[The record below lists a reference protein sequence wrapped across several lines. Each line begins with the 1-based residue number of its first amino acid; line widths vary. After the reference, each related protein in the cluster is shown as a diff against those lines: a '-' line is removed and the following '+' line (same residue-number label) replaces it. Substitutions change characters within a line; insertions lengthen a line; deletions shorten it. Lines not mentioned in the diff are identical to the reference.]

1 MKLRIVLALATSALA
16 AGSLTAQTTDRSSAA
31 NRNQPVA
38 PALAAP
44 PARIDS
50 ATAAYDSQALR
61 FESSWGSANIMRGA
75 KGEVLGTVGWF
86 RSFDVEK
93 LVQSSPQALAAAKD
107 FRVSNYRG
115 SLVTSIG
122 ASLVAVG
129 LIIAGNNSN
138 NASTP
143 VLIIAGAGGIGWG
156 LTHINASYSAL
167 SRALWWYNRDVSAS
181 GSR

>member
-1 MKLRIVLALATSALA
+1 MKFRIVLALAGSALA
-16 AGSLTAQTTDRSSAA
+16 AGSLTAQTTDHASAT
-31 NRNQPVA
+31 NRNQSGTPALSA
-38 PALAAP
+38 PAHA
-44 PARIDS
+44 DS
-50 ATAAYDSQALR
+50 ATAYDSHALR
-61 FESSWGSANIMRGA
+61 FESSWGSADIMRGA

-122 ASLVAVG
+122 AGLVATG

-156 LTHINASYSAL
+156 LTHINASYAAL
-167 SRALWWYNRDVSAS
+167 SRALWWYNRDV
-181 GSR
+181 GR

>member
-1 MKLRIVLALATSALA
+1 MKLRIVLALAMSALA
-16 AGSLTAQTTDRSSAA
+16 AGSLAAQSTDRPSAA
-31 NRNQPVA
+31 NRNQPAA

-44 PARIDS
+44 QAHADS
-50 ATAAYDSQALR
+50 ATAYDSHALR
-61 FESSWGSANIMRGA
+61 FESSWGSADIMRGA
-75 KGEVLGTVGWF
+75 KGELVGTVGWF
-86 RSFDVEK
+86 RGFDVEK

-143 VLIIAGAGGIGWG
+143 VLFPAQWDPKLGIHV
-156 LTHINASYSAL
+156 T
-167 SRALWWYNRDVSAS
+167 
-181 GSR
+181 

>member
-1 MKLRIVLALATSALA
+1 MKLRIVLALAVSALA
-16 AGSLTAQTTDRSSAA
+16 AGSLTAQTTDHSSAT
-31 NRNQPVA
+31 NRNQAGA
-38 PALAAP
+38 PALSALAA
-44 PARIDS
+44 RTDS
-50 ATAAYDSQALR
+50 ATPYDSQALR

-75 KGEVLGTVGWF
+75 KGEVIGTVGWF
-86 RSFDVEK
+86 RGFDVER
-93 LVQSSPQALAAAKD
+93 LVQSSPQAVAAARD

-122 ASLVAVG
+122 ASLVAAG

-156 LTHINASYSAL
+156 LTHINAS
-167 SRALWWYNRDVSAS
+167 
-181 GSR
+181 

>member
-1 MKLRIVLALATSALA
+1 MKLRIVLALAVSALA
-16 AGSLTAQTTDRSSAA
+16 AGSLTAQTTDHSSAT
-31 NRNQPVA
+31 NRNQAGA
-38 PALAAP
+38 PALSAPAA
-44 PARIDS
+44 RTDS
-50 ATAAYDSQALR
+50 ATAYDSQALR

-75 KGEVLGTVGWF
+75 KGEVIGTVGWF

-93 LVQSSPQALAAAKD
+93 LVQSSPQAAAAAKD

-122 ASLVAVG
+122 ASLVAAG

-156 LTHINASYSAL
+156 LTHINASYAAL
-167 SRALWWYNRDVSAS
+167 SRALWWYNRDVS
-181 GSR
+181 R

>member
-1 MKLRIVLALATSALA
+1 MKLRIVLALASSALA
-16 AGSLTAQTTDRSSAA
+16 AGSLKAQTTEHSSAA
-31 NRNQPVA
+31 NRTQTGAASLSA
-38 PALAAP
+38 PA
-44 PARIDS
+44 ARTDS
-50 ATAAYDSQALR
+50 ATVYDSQALR
-61 FESSWGSANIMRGA
+61 FESSWGNANIMRGA
-75 KGEVLGTVGWF
+75 KGEVVGTVGWF

-93 LVQSSPQALAAAKD
+93 LVQSSPQAVAAAKD

-122 ASLVAVG
+122 AGLVTAG
-129 LIIAGNNSN
+129 LIVAGNNSN

-156 LTHINASYSAL
+156 LTHINASYAAL
-167 SRALWWYNRDVSAS
+167 SRALWWYNRDIPAS